1 MPPAAGQPLDGC
13 LSAPDDAAPSGH
25 LGWPCSEV
33 PGERGMVQWSSPHGR
48 PRLWGDDILFRPSN
62 RCAECVKRVPLQ
74 THGGDVEPA
83 WGGGRL
89 PGGLGLSLEGGGDR
103 EKESSG
109 FVATGEPAGRAW
121 DGSGA
126 GEVSRH
132 VWGLAVGLGQG
143 ARAGRRPGIGTVCP
157 RRRSP

>member
-1 MPPAAGQPLDGC
+1 MPPAAGQPPDGR

-33 PGERGMVQWSSPHGR
+33 PGERGMVQCSSPHGR

-74 THGGDVEPA
+74 THRGDVEPA
-83 WGGGRL
+83 WGRGRL
-89 PGGLGLSLEGGGDR
+89 PGGSGLSLEGGGDR

-109 FVATGEPAGRAW
+109 FVATGEPVSRAW

-126 GEVSRH
+126 GEVSA
-132 VWGLAVGLGQG
+132 VSGDSWWGSGRGLGQEDG
-143 ARAGRRPGIGTVCP
+143 LE
-157 RRRSP
+157 